1 MVTQKMNGFNH
12 HQRDLSPE
20 WHQKFFDA
28 LETVYQNQSYTQAN
42 HFFSCLFPVSDD
54 FAFLTSS
61 LQSMILK
68 NQNQPTFLKKLQEK
82 LDYVKR
88 REMCCGQQ

>member
-1 MVTQKMNGFNH
+1 MA
-12 HQRDLSPE
+12 PE
-20 WHQKFFDA
+20 ILRCPGKYSDPLYSVA
-28 LETVYQNQSYTQAN
+28 VYQNQSYTQAN